1 MPSTT
6 PPTVLH
12 VVAHTHWDRE
22 WYHPAGRFRQRLV
35 ALVDELLDDSTR
47 SPFLLD
53 GQAIAIEDYLA
64 VRGERR
70 GELASR
76 LGDGGIEAGPWYVLG
91 DELIAAG
98 EVLVRNLL
106 AGRRVLRELGARPM
120 PVMYSPDAFGH
131 PAALPEIA
139 AGFGLGVIVL
149 WRGYGG
155 ARVPDGDTVRWRSA
169 SGASALVVHLP
180 PTGYDS
186 GANLPVDADEARI
199 RARGILDMLVPRA
212 RTGALLLL
220 NGADHHAR
228 QLRWHAAIDALTAS
242 VEAENVDLR
251 VQVGSLESWAHDV
264 VSRAP
269 QVNLPE
275 VRGELRDSYGY
286 TWALQG
292 TFASRASQKRR
303 NALVTRALLRDTEP
317 WAALARLQL
326 GLNLGPALRAAWRT
340 LLTCHPHDTLCGCSV
355 DDVARAM
362 DVRLADAA
370 VQADGVRED
379 AIAALLL
386 AAHPKPPGADD
397 LDLPATESTPPEELR
412 PSVGHPVLV
421 VRNPLARRRG
431 GVVECTIDSWLADV
445 KVGPGSAPPSEVRD
459 APVVHLAG
467 GLLAQRIGSTVVD
480 RRIERPRD
488 YPHNFRVRRE
498 QVLAWMPPM
507 DGHALRVLPVLEG
520 EPAMGS
526 DAADG
531 APVPV
536 RVVDGAIDNGLLRA
550 RMVDGRVELSAASRE
565 SPWAIPAAIAFEDV
579 GDRGDLYTHSR
590 FGRPVMLE
598 RCRRAT
604 VVHAG
609 PLRATLRTRW
619 MLRIPSRRDD
629 RLTRSHGRSSGGAH
643 DLDVRLSLDAGSPA
657 LRVQV
662 RGRNAATDHR
672 LRIRFATG
680 VTHAHVVADAAFGPV
695 EREPLVVPPADRVAE
710 TPPRT
715 APLHRY
721 VTLMGTDSAC
731 TIVSDGLAEVE
742 VADDGAA
749 VLVTL
754 VRAVGELSRNDL
766 PERPGHAG
774 WPVPAPA
781 AQCMGE
787 FEGCFAIMPHRDRQP
802 PSASQID
809 ALVADLLSPL
819 TGETMFI
826 AGRPEAANLGGV
838 TLEGD
843 DLACTTLAPADDD
856 GWIVARCVNLS
867 DAPATGRWRFA
878 SPVHEARLARLD
890 ERPLSPLVIEHDS
903 VSLTVAPRAVVTL
916 LVR

>member
-35 ALVDELLDDSTR
+35 ALVDELLDDTAR

-53 GQAIAIEDYLA
+53 GQAIAVEDYLA

-70 GELASR
+70 DELASR
-76 LGDGGIEAGPWYVLG
+76 LDDGSIEAGPWYVLG

-106 AGRRVLRELGARPM
+106 AGRRVLGELGARAM

-155 ARVPDGDTVRWRSA
+155 ARVPAGDTVRWRSA

-186 GANLPVDADEARI
+186 GANLPVGADEARI
-199 RARGILDMLVPRA
+199 RTRRILDMLVPRA

-228 QLRWHAAIDALTAS
+228 QLHWREAVDAFAA
-242 VEAENVDLR
+242 EAAATVDMR
-251 VQVGSLESWAHDV
+251 VQVGSLASFALDV
-264 VSRAP
+264 VSRAT
-269 QVNLPE
+269 QASLPE

-286 TWALQG
+286 AWALQG
-292 TFASRASQKRR
+292 TFASRASQKRA
-303 NALVTRALLRDTEP
+303 NALVTRALLRDAEP

-326 GLNLGPALRAAWRT
+326 GVNPGPVLRSAWRT

-379 AIAALLL
+379 AIAALLEAGREQ
-386 AAHPKPPGADD
+386 AAGAND
-397 LDLPATESTPPEELR
+397 LDHPVTDATSPAEHR
-412 PSVGHPVLV
+412 PSVGRPVLV
-421 VRNPLARRRG
+421 IRNSLARRRG
-431 GVVECTIDSWLADV
+431 GVAECTIDSWLADV
-445 KVGPGSAPPSEVRD
+445 NVGPGSAPPSGVRD
-459 APVVHLAG
+459 APDVHLAG
-467 GLLAQRIGSTVVD
+467 GILLQRMGGTVAD
-480 RRIERPRD
+480 RRIESPRD
-488 YPHNFRVRRE
+488 YPRNFRIRQER
-498 QVLAWMPPM
+498 VLAWVPPM
-507 DGHALRVLPVLEG
+507 DGHALRVIPVLEG
-520 EPAMGS
+520 THVGGS
-526 DAADG
+526 EAAEG

-536 RVVDGAIDNGLLRA
+536 RVVDRAIDNGLLRVTI
-550 RMVDGRVELSAASRE
+550 VDGRVELSAAARE
-565 SPWAIPAAIAFEDV
+565 SQWAIPTAIAFEDV

-590 FGRPVMLE
+590 FGRPVTLE

-609 PLRATLRTRW
+609 PLRATLRTKW
-619 MLRIPSRRDD
+619 MFRIPSRRDD
-629 RLTRSHGRSSGGAH
+629 RLVQSHGRSTGGAH

-657 LRVQV
+657 LRVHV
-662 RGRNAATDHR
+662 RGRNIATDHR

-680 VTHAHVVADAAFGPV
+680 VTHAHVLADAAFGPV
-695 EREPLVVPPADRVAE
+695 EREPLVVPPADRMAE

-721 VTLMGTDSAC
+721 VTLAGSDGGC

-742 VADDGAA
+742 AADDGAA
-749 VLVTL
+749 VLITL

-774 WPVPAPA
+774 WPVPTPG
-781 AQCMGE
+781 AQCIGE
-787 FEGCFAIMPHRDRQP
+787 FEASFAIVPHRDRQP
-802 PSASQID
+802 PSVAEID
-809 ALVADLLSPL
+809 ALAAELLSPL
-819 TGETMFI
+819 AGGTMFV
-826 AGRPEAANLGGV
+826 AGTPEVADLGGV

-843 DLACTTLAPADDD
+843 QLACTTLAPADDD

-878 SPVHEARLARLD
+878 VPVHEARLARLD
-890 ERPLSPLVIEHDS
+890 EQPLSPLIIEHNA
-903 VSLTVAPRAVVTL
+903 VAVTVAPRAVLTL